1 MMKKIIFM
9 GFVITFLIAASF
21 VRADQVNMN
30 ISVNGT
36 SNLNITVNADDTLA
50 RQMASQAQSDLNNT
64 QTDVYGTMHHSGPK
78 DMILNEIT
86 NGTGNPINGTEGMDK
101 INEVCNDP
109 YLQQWLS
116 QLGNLPPQG
125 FVDYVKALG
134 YDDEAHADLI
144 WNMCQEKYIQD
155 NEGKWSAVGG
165 GMIPGD
171 LLSILKDSVGWLMG
185 SGNTIYAQS
194 KDIAMTL
201 DSYFANKNDVW
212 TLNNKINQLQLR
224 VEALERTT
232 ENVSAEAY
240 CQAKLDMMKEYNLT
254 GVKCGTNST
263 MYWNAKKAGF
273 DNYDTIAYNDCT
285 ENWLCVK
292 WSDCTNGTQTRKC
305 VDKNNCGTFYS
316 KPAESQVCDSKQI
329 SAQQSISNPSIDA
342 SKVEILSTDQL
353 LEKYMPMLMIAMLSI
368 PVSLIIFGIKRDRD
382 RKKKKNI
389 NFSY

>member
-1 MMKKIIFM
+1 MMKKIIFI

-21 VRADQVNMN
+21 VKADQVNMN

-36 SNLNITVNADDTLA
+36 SNLDITVNADDTLA
-50 RQMASQAQSDLNNT
+50 REMASQTHSELNET
-64 QTDVYGTMHHSGPK
+64 QTDIYGTMHSSGPK
-78 DMILNEIT
+78 DMILDEIRA
-86 NGTGNPINGTEGMDK
+86 GAGNPINGTEGMDK

-155 NEGKWSAVGG
+155 NEGKWSSDNVGG
-165 GMIPGD
+165 GILPGD
-171 LLSILKDSVGWLMG
+171 LLSILRDAVGWLMG

-194 KDIAMTL
+194 KDIAITL
-201 DSYFANKNDVW
+201 DSYFASDQDVW
-212 TLNNKINQLQLR
+212 VLNNKINQLQMR

-273 DNYDTIAYNDCT
+273 DNYDTIAYNGCT
-285 ENWLCVK
+285 EDWLCVK
-292 WSDCTNGTQTRKC
+292 WSDCIDGIQTRKC
-305 VDKNNCGTFYS
+305 IDKNNCGTFYS
-316 KPAESQVCDSKQI
+316 KPAESQVCDSKQV
-329 SAQQSISNPSIDA
+329 SAQQSISSPSNAA
-342 SKVEILSTDQL
+342 SKVETLSTEQFM
-353 LEKYMPMLMIAMLSI
+353 EKYMSLLMIALLSI
-368 PVSLIIFGIKRDRD
+368 PASLIIFGIKRDRD
-382 RKKKKNI
+382 RKKRRI
-389 NFSY
+389 